1 MTQDATQVLVRA
13 LQSGD
18 GAATEALFA
27 RYLPRVGRMVALQ
40 LGVPRHALP
49 AEAEDIVQDAI
60 VRALRALPQ
69 FEVRSPGSFAAW
81 LARIVENCVH
91 QHRQNLRG
99 TKSRT
104 LWQRYG
110 DLDLSESFFS
120 DPDQSPS
127 RLVTDAETNRKLE
140 AALLGLPSLYRRVL
154 SLRHL
159 GGATYLEIAQEVG
172 RTEAN
177 CRKIAQRAIEMV
189 REAMGG

>member
-60 VRALRALPQ
+60 VRALRSLPQ

-120 DPDQSPS
+120 DRDQSPS

-189 REAMGG
+189 REAMAG